1 MDNKLLDMN
10 MSEKQMIDLALQTNL
25 NEFDNLNLLM
35 EILKTTHEQV
45 YAKVAKRGYA
55 IASAAAT
62 ELLNRRGLTNKE
74 FTQAQNYYE
83 LARRF
88 CTYGG
93 QNDFDLYMIA
103 CEWMREPS
111 AKFWIPRRKI
121 LEGKH
126 HIATELQKFLDD
138 PKMLMLT
145 LSTPPGA
152 GKALANDTP
161 VLTREGWK
169 NHGDLVVGDEVIG
182 LDGEFKKV
190 LAVHPKCQ
198 VDRLIEFT
206 NGEKIMCHARHEW
219 LFYEKNNNKLQKKE
233 TQEWENYKLDIGV
246 PGKRGHRYLLLLPHK
261 EYVKGNHK
269 ELPLDPY
276 TFGAWLGDGIT
287 KNPTIA
293 NPLCDKAIIEKIVRN
308 GNPIS
313 WQTVH
318 KTTGVYY
325 YGFKFRKQLRA
336 MNMCHSKKIYP
347 KYIPDIYLT
356 ASIDQRLELLAGLL
370 DTDGTLQG
378 RKYTFSTTNENIRDG
393 FISLIS
399 SFGWRG
405 CVKRTEP
412 KISTSG
418 IVGRNPVYTI
428 SFTPDCFIPC
438 VVKRKQNH
446 TNATQRRISVKSI
459 TKVKPTEGN
468 CITVEGG
475 MYLVG
480 KTLLPTHNSTILK
493 FLLAYMA
500 GKYPRSSNMYIT
512 YSDGMVKM
520 MYESVKNI
528 LTDTTEYKHNNI
540 FNHMTQPYV
549 SAEYNTISY
558 KRAGD
563 FPTLGFVSLGGSI
576 TGRTRAN
583 KIMVTDDLVRN
594 AEMARSPE
602 RLQKLWDDY
611 RDTITTR
618 QIGENV
624 KQIMLGTIWSLH
636 DPISR
641 MRLEHE
647 NDPRYKFIAIPVED
661 ELGHSNFLYDCE
673 DRYTDEKILDIK
685 NSLDTVTYS
694 CLYLQKPMEREGLLF
709 EKESLNY
716 YNGVLPEGETDRKVF
731 ACDVAYGGGDSL
743 AMPIAYVYDNMV
755 YIVDV
760 VFNKGDKKVT
770 QPIVAGRIN
779 HHMPHSGRFEAN
791 NGGDAY
797 AANISDMIEVPVN
810 ITWKKAPTTQSKV
823 SRIIQYAPD
832 IKNFYFLDKAHRSEE
847 YQRFFDEFV
856 SFVQTGNN
864 VHDDAADSLAQLAA
878 FLQESYAI
886 KTKVIKRPC

>member
-74 FTQAQNYYE
+74 FAKAQNYYE

-152 GKALANDTP
+152 GK
-161 VLTREGWK
+161 
-169 NHGDLVVGDEVIG
+169 
-182 LDGEFKKV
+182 
-190 LAVHPKCQ
+190 
-198 VDRLIEFT
+198 
-206 NGEKIMCHARHEW
+206 
-219 LFYEKNNNKLQKKE
+219 
-233 TQEWENYKLDIGV
+233 
-246 PGKRGHRYLLLLPHK
+246 
-261 EYVKGNHK
+261 
-269 ELPLDPY
+269 
-276 TFGAWLGDGIT
+276 
-287 KNPTIA
+287 
-293 NPLCDKAIIEKIVRN
+293 
-308 GNPIS
+308 S
-313 WQTVH
+313 
-318 KTTGVYY
+318 
-325 YGFKFRKQLRA
+325 
-336 MNMCHSKKIYP
+336 
-347 KYIPDIYLT
+347 
-356 ASIDQRLELLAGLL
+356 
-370 DTDGTLQG
+370 
-378 RKYTFSTTNENIRDG
+378 
-393 FISLIS
+393 SL
-399 SFGWRG
+399 
-405 CVKRTEP
+405 
-412 KISTSG
+412 
-418 IVGRNPVYTI
+418 
-428 SFTPDCFIPC
+428 
-438 VVKRKQNH
+438 
-446 TNATQRRISVKSI
+446 
-459 TKVKPTEGN
+459 
-468 CITVEGG
+468 
-475 MYLVG
+475 
-480 KTLLPTHNSTILK
+480 LK
-493 FLLAYMA
+493 FFTAYMA
-500 GKYPRSSNMYIT
+500 GKFPRSSNMYIT

-540 FNHMTQPYV
+540 FSHMTQPYV

-709 EKESLNY
+709 DKESLNY

>member
-25 NEFDNLNLLM
+25 NEFENLNLLM

-74 FTQAQNYYE
+74 FAKAQNYYE

-111 AKFWIPRRKI
+111 AKFWMPRRKI

-233 TQEWENYKLDIGV
+233 TQEWETCKLD
-246 PGKRGHRYLLLLPHK
+246 
-261 EYVKGNHK
+261 N
-269 ELPLDPY
+269 
-276 TFGAWLGDGIT
+276 
-287 KNPTIA
+287 
-293 NPLCDKAIIEKIVRN
+293 
-308 GNPIS
+308 
-313 WQTVH
+313 
-318 KTTGVYY
+318 
-325 YGFKFRKQLRA
+325 
-336 MNMCHSKKIYP
+336 
-347 KYIPDIYLT
+347 
-356 ASIDQRLELLAGLL
+356 
-370 DTDGTLQG
+370 
-378 RKYTFSTTNENIRDG
+378 
-393 FISLIS
+393 
-399 SFGWRG
+399 
-405 CVKRTEP
+405 
-412 KISTSG
+412 
-418 IVGRNPVYTI
+418 
-428 SFTPDCFIPC
+428 CFIPC
-438 VVKRKQNH
+438 VIKRKQNH

-493 FLLAYMA
+493 FLLAYIA
-500 GKYPRSSNMYIT
+500 GKFPRSSNMYIT

-540 FNHMTQPYV
+540 FSHMTQPYV

-709 EKESLNY
+709 DKESLNY